1 MVSESEMAGIS
12 CRVRKMNVRII
23 LIFLIIIFQL
33 ASVPEALADRRLD
46 VFLKKYNEV
55 KGRIVPMAHED
66 SPFYTYHDRSL
77 EEGLNTAQLKLLHKA
92 QKKGDCILAVQLVK
106 EGFIGLYP
114 FLKPA
119 FDDVSKRAR
128 LTTLIFSSMPPETTR
143 CNAHDQ
149 MKEVFARRKHD
160 EFPPVDFTEQYPK
173 YEKWE
178 AEEKQDPDLEKLRS
192 ALRRFG
198 KAAFCDDYRPS
209 IADLRPIVNRPGG
222 MALSPAEELF
232 LLERARMHNLEI
244 SDYDKT
250 SSRLKKY
257 FISNERFL
265 RLRDA
270 SRRGKL
276 VDIPFPVNGYWQE
289 SCRNFARFRREE

>member
-1 MVSESEMAGIS
+1 
-12 CRVRKMNVRII
+12 MNVRII

-46 VFLKKYNEV
+46 LFLKKYNEV
-55 KGRIVPMAHED
+55 KGRIVPMGHED
-66 SPFYTYHDRSL
+66 SPFYRYNDRRF
-77 EEGLNTAQLKLLHKA
+77 EEGLDKVQLKLLHKA
-92 QKKGDCILAVQLVK
+92 QKRGDCILAVQLVK

-149 MKEVFARRKHD
+149 MKEVFARRKRD
-160 EFPPVDFTEQYPK
+160 EFPPVDFAERHPNYQEWK
-173 YEKWE
+173 E
-178 AEEKQDPDLEKLRS
+178 EEKRDPGLKKLR
-192 ALRRFG
+192 LTLGGFG
-198 KAAFCDDYRPS
+198 NAAFCDDYRPS
-209 IADLRPIVNRPGG
+209 IADLRAIVNRPGG
-222 MALSPAEELF
+222 MALTPEEELF

-257 FISNERFL
+257 FISSERFL

-276 VDIPFPVNGYWQE
+276 VDIHFPVDGYWQE
-289 SCRNFARFRREE
+289 SCRSLMRFRREEK